1 MVVVYGICSLTTV
14 TGSTKPGMLLSE
26 LPGMFLTPPT
36 GILLRSLHPKVM
48 LASRFSGFVKSMLAS
63 PKYAVRVMTSLCSED
78 HRTVMGRTMAEISKE
93 CGMCDPS
100 RLIPTLIKKNM
111 LYREVPAEEKWRLGL
126 LNELLEKKLEIPGFT
141 NDELKEIISFACTE

>member
-1 MVVVYGICSLTTV
+1 
-14 TGSTKPGMLLSE
+14 
-26 LPGMFLTPPT
+26 
-36 GILLRSLHPKVM
+36 M

-100 RLIPTLIKKNM
+100 RLTPTLIKKNM